1 MKKLGCLFAII
12 ALILSHVMCAVV
24 AYNYAYMLCAI
35 EHCGNSA
42 PAGVAFIYAI
52 PFVLLILISVILSV
66 YFFKKQSSGK

>member
-42 PAGVAFIYAI
+42 PAGIAFIYAI
-52 PFVLLILISVILSV
+52 PFGIVILICAALSV

>member
-1 MKKLGCLFAII
+1 MKKLGYLFAII
-12 ALILSHVMCAVV
+12 ALLLSHIMCAVV
-24 AYNYAYMLCAI
+24 AYNYAHMRCAI

-52 PFVLLILISVILSV
+52 PFALLILISVILSV